1 LSYNDI
7 NFFFKSCKNV
17 INNQVKIYW
26 QVIIIAA
33 KKEEPKKEERR
44 IVGKKP
50 EEFGTEMYLESA
62 KALRQVGA
70 RVILSVGAAI
80 LIWVVG
86 ELIFLPIAE
95 GMTQT
100 FLDYPVDAI
109 ISFII
114 VVALAIIVFT
124 VFVDIRRLT
133 GGMAGVLAYQF
144 GKASGE
150 VNIEVYNSYRDA
162 LDGILYVIVV
172 SLAYLLFAN
181 YLARINPAI
190 PAILLILIVIWAI
203 FALWRS
209 CRAIA
214 KVIGRY
220 TSKWAEELEK
230 QVKKA

>member
-1 LSYNDI
+1 MSSR
-7 NFFFKSCKNV
+7 KEEPP
-17 INNQVKIYW
+17 
-26 QVIIIAA
+26 
-33 KKEEPKKEERR
+33 KKEEPVRNIGPASAKPEKKK
-44 IVGKKP
+44 I

-62 KALRQVGA
+62 KAVRQVGA
-70 RVILSVGAAI
+70 RVVLALLAAI
-80 LIWVVG
+80 LIWVFG

-95 GMTQT
+95 GMTQV
-100 FLDYPVDAI
+100 FLDYPVHAI

-114 VVALAIIVFT
+114 VVALAIIVLT
-124 VFVDIRRLT
+124 VFIDIRRLT
-133 GGMAGVLAYQF
+133 GGLAGVLAYHF

-150 VNIEVYNSYRDA
+150 VNVEAYNNYRTA

-172 SLAYLLFAN
+172 SLVYLLFAN

-209 CRAIA
+209 TRAIA
-214 KVIGRY
+214 AIIGKY

-230 QVKKA
+230 RVKKA